1 MFWPAFLDAWP
12 NCDDTWPWQKHL
24 LEVLGWFGLE
34 WPGSEFL
41 EPDAH
46 AFFDFLP
53 DPVTI
58 FRGCSRPR
66 VRGVSWTTDKAVAEA
81 FACGHRG
88 IRVPDP
94 VLAEALVPKEAVFAA
109 FVGREESELV
119 IDPRRARHITMKE
132 WTQNAS

>member
-1 MFWPAFLDAWP
+1 MATQQRSRPENQLEAFLIALYRLPRSLRADAKVFWPAFLDAWP

-88 IRVPDP
+88 IRFQD
-94 VLAEALVPKEAVFAA
+94 A
-109 FVGREESELV
+109 
-119 IDPRRARHITMKE
+119 
-132 WTQNAS
+132 